1 MNGAPSLLGLKPSF
15 GFGDRLGLA
24 GNGHV
29 RAARKGPYAPVFA
42 QQSARE
48 IARTRRTPEETLAA
62 AREAV
67 QKERWGE
74 PWGADAD
81 HLKTRGDV
89 FQWAKAGY
97 TFFTIDPSEEV
108 DKPPSPE
115 AVKMYE
121 SLYLGTTRELDE
133 FAVTFDRESLSKAV
147 RKYGRALDRA
157 EQTARWIAE
166 AAPEHE
172 IEISVDETDEP
183 TTPLEHLF
191 IGLELKRR
199 GVQIV
204 SLAPRYVGSFEKGI
218 DYKGCLKTFEAS
230 LRKHAALARACGPY
244 KLSVH
249 SGSDKFALYPII
261 GRVCGDLLHVKTAGT
276 SYLEALRVA
285 ARQNAPLF
293 REIAEFALTRFET
306 DRATYHISADLRRV
320 PKPADL
326 SETARETAFLDDND
340 GRQVL
345 HVTFGSVLADP
356 QNRFKDRLMETLH
369 AHAELHA
376 SLLEAH
382 LGRHIEGLQAG

>member
-1 MNGAPSLLGLKPSF
+1 MSAPSLLGLQPSF

-24 GNGHV
+24 GPGHV
-29 RAARKGPYAPVFA
+29 RAVRKGPYAPVFA

-48 IARTRRTPEETLAA
+48 IARTRRTPEETLSA

-67 QKERWGE
+67 QSENWNE
-74 PWGADAD
+74 AWGADAD
-81 HLKTRGDV
+81 HLKTREDV

-108 DKPPSPE
+108 DKPPQPE

-121 SLYLGTTRELDE
+121 SLYLGTTRELDD
-133 FAVTFDRESLSKAV
+133 FAVTFERESLSAAV

-157 EQTARWIAE
+157 EQAARWIAE

-172 IEISVDETDEP
+172 IEISVDETEEP

-261 GRVCGDLLHVKTAGT
+261 GRVCGELLHVKTAGT

-326 SETARETAFLDDND
+326 SETEREKAYLDENG